1 MNKQEIDDK
10 TQQIEDKL
18 YKLAI
23 DGVPTEKIESTID
36 VDSEQYKKLASKGF
50 KPIKRITERKHDVK
64 LMQWILERVK
74 PNEWQNPKDKQM
86 DLFGE
91 KNNLTKLFEQ
101 FDAQL
106 MEVYENDTILDDI
119 DTNDFDATSLR

>member
-10 TQQIEDKL
+10 IQQIEDKL

-23 DGVPTEKIESTID
+23 DGVPTEKIEYTID

-50 KPIKRITERKHDVK
+50 KPLKRITERKHDVK

-86 DLFGE
+86 DLFSE

-101 FDAQL
+101 FNTQL
-106 MEVYENDTILDDI
+106 MEIDENDTILDDI